1 MTSSV
6 LAHLIVAVFPV
17 GAIAAAL
24 SDATTFTIPN
34 RLVIAIAA
42 AFFPVALIL
51 GMPVQ
56 TIGACAAV
64 GVLALIVG
72 IGLFAMNWCGGGD
85 AKLLAACAL
94 WLGLPAI
101 LPFLFAMSVVGG
113 LLALGLVLARKA
125 ALGALVPSGAPWLGR
140 LLQPTEALPYGVAIA
155 IGALIAFPSSPV
167 LQTLAGH

>member
-6 LAHLIVAVFPV
+6 LAHLIVAIFPV

-24 SDATTFTIPN
+24 FDATSFTIPN
-34 RLVIAIAA
+34 RLTIALAA

-51 GMPVQ
+51 GLPLQ

-72 IGLFAMNWCGGGD
+72 IGFFAMNWCGGGD
-85 AKLLAACAL
+85 AKLLAGCAL

-101 LPFLFAMSVVGG
+101 LNFLFAMSVVGG
-113 LLALGLVLARKA
+113 LLALTLMMARKA
-125 ALGALVPSGAPWLGR
+125 ALGGLVATGPAWLGR
-140 LLQPTEALPYGVAIA
+140 LLEPEEPLPYGVAIA

-167 LQTLAGH
+167 FAALGGR